1 MATLTS
7 IGFPLTSTLLAFT
20 LIACSSSGNDPGD
33 DDPTPDA
40 PVATPD
46 GPPGTPDAPA
56 GTAAVVVP
64 CAGAT
69 IAGDV
74 WFYDGIG
81 YIGSALNGEFP
92 VGAVVQFHDM
102 ATHTADHVQGLFNI
116 SGDEPVCVRFDALGT
131 YQFRCY
137 FHGEESG
144 AIKIVVN

>member
-1 MATLTS
+1 MSNLAS
-7 IGFPLTSTLLAFT
+7 IGFPLTSTLLSFT

-33 DDPTPDA
+33 DTMAPDAPTPTPDA
-40 PVATPD
+40 T
-46 GPPGTPDAPA
+46 PGTPDAPA

-81 YIGSALNGEFP
+81 YVGAALNGEF
-92 VGAVVQFHDM
+92 VSGAIVQFHDM
-102 ATHTADHVQGLFNI
+102 STHTADHVQGLFSI
-116 SGDEPVCVRFDALGT
+116 SGDEPVCVRFDALGS

-144 AIKIVVN
+144 AIKIVY